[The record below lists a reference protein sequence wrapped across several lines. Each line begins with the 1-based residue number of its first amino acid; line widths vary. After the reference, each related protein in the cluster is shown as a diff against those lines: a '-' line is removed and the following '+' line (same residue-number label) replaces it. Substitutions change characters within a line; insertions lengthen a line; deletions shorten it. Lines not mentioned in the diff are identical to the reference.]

1 MKTEKFDDAIRRK
14 VESVEFPHD
23 DGDVAKVLN
32 YISLQK
38 APGFWASYGKLLTYS
53 ISSLVITGL
62 LIFNV
67 VQHIEN
73 KTLQKHITVLQS
85 ELLKKDSLARPSYLA
100 LSHSPVY
107 QRKTVD
113 VETLRTRQEIDQ
125 KLAGLSL
132 TNTNETTSKE
142 PLAVR
147 KPKAKKTLSQT
158 SHYFPE
164 NDVFSDTPAGSE
176 KQSKLTSLIGNL
188 LTNRGSRKDNGG
200 SNVELTMQE
209 PSSLVPHVAV
219 DQRNPLEKSYPSI
232 GFVPVPLDTMEY
244 ENRFSWSDLSFK
256 NISYRV
262 GVGADLL
269 NGFNTALWTEAFL
282 SDRWSINVGIS
293 TGSLNETDYLSEDDF
308 IRDTGKPFREKAGI
322 TLPNK
327 YVIKSIEA
335 SHSLVRMPLSL
346 SYQQPLKRGYALVFG
361 LGTMLDLS
369 LKTNFTCRYQEPSG
383 DIEERKEIIED
394 QPVTFNNMNFS
405 VGLQKQWN
413 HFVLQASPF
422 INKQIKT
429 VSYQNQDLIVGTRV
443 RLLYDFG
450 RK

>member
-53 ISSLVITGL
+53 ISTLVITGL

-73 KTLQKHITVLQS
+73 KTLQKNIAVLQS

-113 VETLRTRQEIDQ
+113 VEALRTRQEIDQ
-125 KLAGLSL
+125 KLAGLTLTNKTASEESL
-132 TNTNETTSKE
+132 TIQN
-142 PLAVR
+142 L
-147 KPKAKKTLSQT
+147 KAKKTLSKT

-176 KQSKLTSLIGNL
+176 KQSKLTSFIGNL
-188 LTNRGSRKDNGG
+188 LTNRGSRKDNGDN
-200 SNVELTMQE
+200 NVELAMQE

-282 SDRWSINVGIS
+282 SDRWSINVGLS

-429 VSYQNQDLIVGTRV
+429 VSYQNQDLIVGARV

>member
-73 KTLQKHITVLQS
+73 KTLQQHVAILQS
-85 ELLKKDSLARPSYLA
+85 QLLKKDSLARTSYLA

-107 QRKTVD
+107 QRNSVD
-113 VETLRTRQEIDQ
+113 MEALRTRQEIDQ
-125 KLAGLSL
+125 KLAGLTLTNKTASEESL
-132 TNTNETTSKE
+132 TIQN
-142 PLAVR
+142 L
-147 KPKAKKTLSQT
+147 KAKKILSQT

-200 SNVELTMQE
+200 NNVELAMQE
-209 PSSLVPHVAV
+209 PSSLLPHVAV

-282 SDRWSINVGIS
+282 SDRWSLNAGLS
-293 TGSLNETDYLSEDDF
+293 KGSLSETGYNSEDDF
-308 IRDTGKPFREKAGI
+308 SRDKGEPFRDKYAI
-322 TLPNK
+322 MLPNK
-327 YVIKSIEA
+327 YTIKSIET
-335 SHSLVRMPLSL
+335 SYSMVRMPISI
-346 SYQQPLKRGYALVFG
+346 SYQQPLKRGYALVFSFG
-361 LGTMLDLS
+361 SQLDLS
-369 LKTNFTCRYQEPSG
+369 ITTNFSFRYQEPSG
-383 DIEERKEIIED
+383 EIED
-394 QPVTFNNMNFS
+394 KEGILIESPVTFNNMNFS

-413 HFVLQASPF
+413 HLVLQASPF

-429 VSYQNQDLIVGTRV
+429 VSYQNQDLIVGARV

>member
-1 MKTEKFDDAIRRK
+1 
-14 VESVEFPHD
+14 
-23 DGDVAKVLN
+23 
-32 YISLQK
+32 
-38 APGFWASYGKLLTYS
+38 
-53 ISSLVITGL
+53 
-62 LIFNV
+62 
-67 VQHIEN
+67 
-73 KTLQKHITVLQS
+73 
-85 ELLKKDSLARPSYLA
+85 
-100 LSHSPVY
+100 
-107 QRKTVD
+107 
-113 VETLRTRQEIDQ
+113 
-125 KLAGLSL
+125 
-132 TNTNETTSKE
+132 
-142 PLAVR
+142 
-147 KPKAKKTLSQT
+147 
-158 SHYFPE
+158 
-164 NDVFSDTPAGSE
+164 
-176 KQSKLTSLIGNL
+176 
-188 LTNRGSRKDNGG
+188 
-200 SNVELTMQE
+200 
-209 PSSLVPHVAV
+209 
-219 DQRNPLEKSYPSI
+219 I

-346 SYQQPLKRGYALVFG
+346 SYQQPLKHGYALVFG

-394 QPVTFNNMNFS
+394 HPVTFNNMNFS

-429 VSYQNQDLIVGTRV
+429 VSYQNQDLILGARV